1 MNLKIKLI
9 TTFLDSDY
17 EKKVWGLLI
26 SMQVGEEFNII
37 EKVAPERR
45 DKFIEVVKGYIDHY
59 CSDLTEIEFNN
70 EYTKIKKYLK

>member
-1 MNLKIKLI
+1 
-9 TTFLDSDY
+9 
-17 EKKVWGLLI
+17 
-26 SMQVGEEFNII
+26 MQAGEEFNII

>member
-1 MNLKIKLI
+1 MIKLKRKLI

-26 SMQVGEEFNII
+26 SMQAGEEFNIL

-45 DKFIEVVKGYIDHY
+45 EKFIDVVKNYIDHY
-59 CSDLTEIEFNN
+59 CSDNTYIEFNN
-70 EYTKIKKYLK
+70 EYTAIKKYI